1 MSLSVSDFLR
11 ASKLLR
17 IMKTKFFWKTKK
29 ESQCHEGVEV
39 GAGGPMVEEQ
49 NSGGSG

>member
-11 ASKLLR
+11 ASKLLG
-17 IMKTKFFWKTKK
+17 IMKTKK